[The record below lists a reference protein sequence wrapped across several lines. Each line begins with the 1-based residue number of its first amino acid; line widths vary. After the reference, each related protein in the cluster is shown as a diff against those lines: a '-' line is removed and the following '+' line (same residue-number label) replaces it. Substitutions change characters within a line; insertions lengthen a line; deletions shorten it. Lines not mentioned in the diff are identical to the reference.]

1 LELDLHGTVPV
12 WFKGDFEDV
21 RVILKMLSHLHEV
34 DVVVEAEI
42 GVDHDNSER
51 VNGDLVLHFQKSLED
66 VGQLGDDPLTV
77 KEIAAASHLDGPV
90 GEHLDRL
97 GAVRVVVREGDL
109 VVKGG
114 RLQLPLEATI
124 SLGSGSLQLER
135 LQILKNCTKPFNI
148 NLLDKA

>member
-1 LELDLHGTVPV
+1 M
-12 WFKGDFEDV
+12 
-21 RVILKMLSHLHEV
+21 ILKVLSHLHEI

-42 GVDHDNSER
+42 GVDHDNPKR
-51 VNGDLVLHFQKSLED
+51 VNGDLVFHFQKGLED

-77 KEIAAASHLDGPV
+77 KEITTTSHLDGAI
-90 GEHLDRL
+90 GKHFDRL
-97 GAVRVVVREGDL
+97 GAVRVVVCESHL
-109 VVKGG
+109 VVEGG